1 MSALSF
7 ANMLFPDEYSVSGQ
21 LHRVTARAEVATSG
35 QANLPDHR
43 VSFFAVE
50 TPGETFLTPTALS
63 KVGNFLLRG
72 RGTRGNPGTRD
83 QCGPILLQPY
93 SIGTITLAWSTRW
106 PRRSPNAFSLLRRC
120 GRSRTASTS
129 ARWRARCGTPR
140 RPRCPQSLLF
150 RTRSITRAMPS
161 EWDWMPFRSVVSFG
175 SAVCR
180 VFD

>member
-21 LHRVTARAEVATSG
+21 LHRVTARMEVAMSG

-50 TPGETFLTPTALS
+50 TPGETLLTPTALS
-63 KVGNFLLRG
+63 KVGNFLLGG
-72 RGTRGNPGTRD
+72 RGTRRNPGTRD

-106 PRRSPNAFSLLRRC
+106 PRRSPNAFPLLRRC
-120 GRSRTASTS
+120 GRSRTARHPPDGGRDAGLPVGRD
-129 ARWRARCGTPR
+129 ARNRYSFAHDPS
-140 RPRCPQSLLF
+140 PAQCPPNGIGC
-150 RTRSITRAMPS
+150 RSGR
-161 EWDWMPFRSVVSFG
+161 W
-175 SAVCR
+175 
-180 VFD
+180 